1 MKVLNK
7 PKKSMGQN
15 FLIDQNIIKKII
27 KIGNID
33 TDKKIIE
40 IGAGY
45 GSLTNNILMKN
56 PKKIYAIEKDK
67 KISFFLKEKFKDFS
81 NINIINEDIFKIIE
95 KNNFGNNIIV
105 FGNLPY
111 NISTKILISLIMI
124 KKWPPWYDHLILM
137 FQKEVADRIIAKEKT
152 KQFGRLSIIANWRL
166 EIKKH
171 FDISK
176 NCFFPKPKVNSTL
189 ISLKPKKK
197 FHELKSPKNLEM
209 VTRILFSN
217 RRKMINKN
225 LKKLFKKDLSV
236 AKLLNINLNS
246 RPEELSSDTY
256 YKITKEFENLSS

>member
-95 KNNFGNNIIV
+95 KDQGCVREFR
-105 FGNLPY
+105 F
-111 NISTKILISLIMI
+111 
-124 KKWPPWYDHLILM
+124 
-137 FQKEVADRIIAKEKT
+137 
-152 KQFGRLSIIANWRL
+152 
-166 EIKKH
+166 
-171 FDISK
+171 
-176 NCFFPKPKVNSTL
+176 
-189 ISLKPKKK
+189 
-197 FHELKSPKNLEM
+197 
-209 VTRILFSN
+209 
-217 RRKMINKN
+217 RR
-225 LKKLFKKDLSV
+225 V
-236 AKLLNINLNS
+236 
-246 RPEELSSDTY
+246 P
-256 YKITKEFENLSS
+256 